1 MRVLLV
7 EDDQMVGAAVVLALQ
22 DAAYAVDWVR
32 DGVTAEENIRF
43 GGYQV
48 ILLDLGLPERE
59 GLAVLQGLRRSG
71 NTISVIILT
80 ARDGVQDRIDGLDA
94 GADDYLVKPFAVSEL
109 LARIRAVVRRQGGQ
123 AASILSNGVV
133 SLNLA
138 THEATCG
145 DTAIFL
151 SAREF
156 ALLHSLLLH
165 PGQIF
170 SRAELEAWLKIAAG
184 GIQSGVLIIQATDPT
199 QIIRVTNKDGSTV
212 DIDVS
217 ALKDIKIERGEIVN
231 GQIIRLHRSDGKQ
244 IDIDASTLVPNSPYI
259 VSGVFVERNGGYWLD
274 FTRND
279 GTHVNVDMT
288 DIINKIIQTVFE
300 MVMRIGYRINTQAED
315 YTLVG
320 DDFNGRTIVR
330 ADKAGDQT
338 ITIPKPTSEDFVGKA
353 IIVRKTN
360 GTAGTFVNL
369 VSGSAVSLLP
379 KDATPVRRVGS
390 SVTLVYVGNGV
401 YDVFGELP

>member
-1 MRVLLV
+1 MSQCGVNIPLDDLV
-7 EDDQMVGAAVVLALQ
+7 EAIIDNYGDAFAAEIIKRLDLAQYVKVNSGTANDLTLRQSLTVDEAVKGDLCSILQ
-22 DAAYAVDWVR
+22 DCIAAKIQEELGCER
-32 DGVTAEENIRF
+32 DNHVTKFYIDKEKDHLVIELKF
-43 GGYQV
+43 G
-48 ILLDLGLPERE
+48 ERYY
-59 GLAVLQGLRRSG
+59 V
-71 NTISVIILT
+71 
-80 ARDGVQDRIDGLDA
+80 
-94 GADDYLVKPFAVSEL
+94 
-109 LARIRAVVRRQGGQ
+109 
-123 AASILSNGVV
+123 
-133 SLNLA
+133 
-138 THEATCG
+138 
-145 DTAIFL
+145 
-151 SAREF
+151 
-156 ALLHSLLLH
+156 
-165 PGQIF
+165 
-170 SRAELEAWLKIAAG
+170 SRAELEDWLKIAAG
-184 GIQSGVLIIQATDPT
+184 GIQSGVLIIQDTDPT

-217 ALKDIKIERGEIVN
+217 ALKDIKVERGEIVN

-300 MVMRIGYRINTQAED
+300 MVMRMGYRINTQAED
-315 YTLVG
+315 YTLTG

-330 ADKAGDQT
+330 ADKDGDQT
-338 ITIPKPTSEDFVGKA
+338 ITIPKPTSEDFAGKA

-360 GTAGTFVNL
+360 GVAGTFVNF
-369 VSGSAVSLLP
+369 VAGSGVSLLP
-379 KDATPVRRVGS
+379 EDATPVRRVGS